1 MKKLLIALS
10 IAAFL
15 LSSCTTSKS
24 LFQSDLTAIENA
36 SNLSTHFINIE
47 PTLKPGDKITM
58 SIFGHDEWSVG
69 SINTNFSTNEA
80 TGRWL
85 LLDADGQVNLPRIG
99 RLKLAGYTAKEVNYL
114 LEQKY
119 AEIIKNP
126 IINVRVLNHF
136 VTVLGEVNKP
146 GKYRIENEETNLIQ
160 MLGMAQGLSPYAE
173 NTRLKIIRTVNNRPV
188 ELSIDMTDLVTAHQY
203 NITLRPDDVVY
214 IESNRKKSSEEFFK
228 IATPL
233 AGIATA
239 VAVLVSTFGK

>member
-1 MKKLLIALS
+1 MKKLLFTLS
-10 IAAFL
+10 IAAIM
-15 LSSCTTSKS
+15 LSSCTTSKT
-24 LFQSDLTAIENA
+24 LFQSNLDAAQNAQNLT
-36 SNLSTHFINIE
+36 THFANIE
-47 PTLKPGDKITM
+47 PTLKAGDKFTM

-85 LLDADGQVNLPRIG
+85 LLDQNGVANLPRIG

-119 AEIIKNP
+119 GEIIKNP

-136 VTVLGEVNKP
+136 VTVLGEVNSP
-146 GKYRIENEETNLIQ
+146 GKYQLDNEETDLIQ
-160 MLGMAQGLSPYAE
+160 MIGMANGLSPYAE
-173 NTRLKIIRTVNNRPV
+173 NTRIKVIRNINNQPM
-188 ELSIDMTDLVTAHQY
+188 ELSIDMTNLVTAHQY
-203 NITLRPDDVVY
+203 NIALRPDDVVY

-228 IATPL
+228 VATPL

-239 VAVLVSTFGK
+239 VAVLISTFGR